1 MSDQPPPAGPSSSP
15 DEPDRPSPANE
26 PTPLVNEPDSAGSA
40 DAPPG
45 GGVPESG
52 VPGLPDAATPHPGQP
67 YPGQPYPG
75 QPYPGQ
81 PYPGQPYPGQP
92 YPGQPYPSQVG
103 GPLPYPG
110 QPYPT
115 SPYGGYPGHGL
126 DPASPLVNPPGAG
139 VGGWYARCVGAVRRG
154 WPVLLP
160 IVLITQVLPAVV
172 VAVLGLVIDPTARWE
187 DQLASDSAALPTGFW
202 ADAFVWVGSLFGA
215 GLIASL
221 AQCVGWAAGTWVI
234 ARQAAGAPV
243 DLGTALRYGL
253 RRALGLWGWTLLVG
267 MIVLFGLCLCFLPGI
282 YAVFALAMVGPV
294 YLFERNNP
302 IGRSHQM
309 LRQRLGLLLGR
320 LALVIGAVIA
330 VSLAAAM
337 IEQVALLSIGTG
349 PMDTR
354 MVTVGTVV
362 VTVMTALLTLPA
374 HLAQLVGLVVTY
386 AEQRAHEGP
395 VNDAQLAHELG

>member
-1 MSDQPPPAGPSSSP
+1 MTG
-15 DEPDRPSPANE
+15 PDRH
-26 PTPLVNEPDSAGSA
+26 A
-40 DAPPG
+40 DVSGQPGAP
-45 GGVPESG
+45 
-52 VPGLPDAATPHPGQP
+52 TPHPGQSYPGQPYPDQP

-81 PYPGQPYPGQP
+81 PYPA
-92 YPGQPYPSQVG
+92 SAH
-103 GPLPYPG
+103 
-110 QPYPT
+110 
-115 SPYGGYPGHGL
+115 GGYPQPGYGL

-139 VGGWYARCVGAVRRG
+139 VGGWYARSIGALRRG

-160 IVLITQVLPAVV
+160 IVLVTQVLPAVV
-172 VAVLGLVIDPTARWE
+172 VAVLGLVVDPSARWE
-187 DQLASDSAALPTGFW
+187 EQLARDSEALPAGFW
-202 ADAFVWVGSLFGA
+202 ADAVIWVGSLFGA
-215 GLIASL
+215 GLVASL

-294 YLFERNNP
+294 YLFERDNP

-330 VSLAAAM
+330 VSLVAAG
-337 IEQVALLSIGTG
+337 IEQVGLLLIGTG

-354 MVTVGTVV
+354 TVTVGTVL
-362 VTVMTALLTLPA
+362 VTVMAALLTLPA

>member
-15 DEPDRPSPANE
+15 DEPARPSPANE
-26 PTPLVNEPDSAGSA
+26 PTPPANEPDRG
-40 DAPPG
+40 DGRPP
-45 GGVPESG
+45 VDPT
-52 VPGLPDAATPHPGQP
+52 AP

-81 PYPGQPYPGQP
+81 
-92 YPGQPYPSQVG
+92 VG
-103 GPLPYPG
+103 GPVPYPG

-115 SPYGGYPGHGL
+115 SPYGGYPQPGYGL

-139 VGGWYARCVGAVRRG
+139 VGGWYARCVGALRRG
-154 WPVLLP
+154 WSLLLP
-160 IVLITQVLPAVV
+160 IVLLTQVLPAVV
-172 VAVLGLVIDPTARWE
+172 LAVLALVIDPTARWE
-187 DQLASDSAALPTGFW
+187 EQLADDSSALPSGFW
-202 ADAFVWVGSLFGA
+202 ADSLVWVGSLFGA

-221 AQCVGWAAGTWVI
+221 VQCVGWAAGTWVI
-234 ARQAAGAPV
+234 ARQAAGTPV
-243 DLGTALRYGL
+243 DLGAAMRYGV
-253 RRALGLWGWTLLVG
+253 RRALGLWGWTLLFG

-294 YLFERNNP
+294 YLFERDNP

-330 VSLAAAM
+330 VSLVAAA
-337 IEQVALLSIGTG
+337 IEQVGLLLIGTG
-349 PMDTR
+349 PMETR
-354 MVTVGTVV
+354 TVTAGTVV
-362 VTVMTALLTLPA
+362 VTVLAALLTLPGQ
-374 HLAQLVGLVVTY
+374 LAQLVGLVVTY
-386 AEQRAHEGP
+386 AEQRGHEGP